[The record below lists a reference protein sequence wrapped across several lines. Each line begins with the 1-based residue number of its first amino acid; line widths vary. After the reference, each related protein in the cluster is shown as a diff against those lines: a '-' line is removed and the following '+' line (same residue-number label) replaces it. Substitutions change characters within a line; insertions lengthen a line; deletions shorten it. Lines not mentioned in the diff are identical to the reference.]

1 VTTDLTPALAPT
13 ERTVSRWGA
22 FGHAAFTVIWA
33 ASIVSNVGTAMFDTA
48 SGWLMTSLN
57 ADPIAVSLVQ
67 VAVSLPLFLF
77 TLPAG
82 ALADVIDSR
91 RLLIV
96 VEVVI
101 IIIAAIFA
109 AMVSLG
115 LATPEALLLTNF
127 LLGASGALSAPAWNA
142 ITPLL
147 VPRLELEGAIAA
159 NSVGYNISRAV
170 GPALGG
176 VVIAALGIAAPLWIF
191 GASNVGMIAALLW
204 WRSPRKSADSL
215 PAERLTSAVRTG
227 LRHAAN
233 NRYLR
238 ATLMRALAFFPF
250 ASAYWALLPLVAR
263 SQMVEGPQ
271 LYGILLGALGAGAIG
286 GSLMLNWLKTSFGP
300 DRVVALGT
308 LATALALV
316 LFGLAHRPAIAICA
330 CVVAGASWTVV
341 LANLYVSAQVALP
354 DWVRGRG
361 LAIFLTVISGAMTIG
376 SVAWGQL
383 AARHGLS
390 IAHFAAA
397 AGVVLAIPLT
407 WRWKLQTAIGID
419 LTPSMHWRAPVVAQK
434 VENNQGPI
442 LVIVEYR
449 IDLANRAAFLGALH
463 ELRHERK
470 RDGAFA
476 WGLFEDVTVSG
487 RFLETFLIESWLELM
502 HQHERVTNA
511 DRLLEDHIRQLLT
524 ETPQITHLVASA
536 ERSRRSRRA
545 LAPTPIGE
553 PALPLQ

>member
-1 VTTDLTPALAPT
+1 MTPAETSGEPVA
-13 ERTVSRWGA
+13 SRWGA
-22 FGHAAFTVIWA
+22 FGHAAFTVIWT

-77 TLPAG
+77 TVPAG

-96 VEVVI
+96 VEI
-101 IIIAAIFA
+101 AIIAIAGVFA
-109 AMVSLG
+109 VLVSFG
-115 LATPEALLLTNF
+115 LATPETLLLTNF
-127 LLGASGALSAPAWNA
+127 LLGAGGALSAPAWNA

-147 VPRLELEGAIAA
+147 VPRQELEGAIAA
-159 NSVGYNISRAV
+159 NSVGYNLSRAV

-176 VVIAALGIAAPLWIF
+176 AVIALLGVAAPLWIF
-191 GASNVGMIAALLW
+191 GASNLGMIAALLW
-204 WRSPRKSADSL
+204 WRAPRKSADSL

-233 NRYLR
+233 NAYLR

-286 GSLMLNWLKTSFGP
+286 GSFALNWLKARLGP
-300 DRVVALGT
+300 DRVVGLGT
-308 LATALALV
+308 IATALALA
-316 LFGLAHRPAIAICA
+316 LFGVAHRPAVAIGA
-330 CVVAGASWTVV
+330 CFLAGAAWTIV

-361 LAIFLTVISGAMTIG
+361 LAIFLTVISGAMTVG
-376 SVAWGQL
+376 SIAWGQI
-383 AARHGLS
+383 AGREGLS

-397 AGVVLAIPLT
+397 AGIVLAIPLT
-407 WRWKLQTAIGID
+407 WRWKLQTALGID
-419 LTPSMHWRAPVVAQK
+419 LSPSLHWRAPVVALK

-442 LVIVEYR
+442 LVTVAYR
-449 IDLANRAAFLGALH
+449 IVPENRAAFLAALK
-463 ELRHERK
+463 ELGYERK

-476 WGLFEDVTVSG
+476 WGLFEDVTTPN

-511 DRLLEDHIRQLLT
+511 DRLLEDEIRRLLL
-524 ETPQITHLVASA
+524 EAPQITHLVGSSG
-536 ERSRRSRRA
+536 RSRRFNRA
-545 LAPTPIGE
+545 LPPTPIGE
-553 PALPLQ
+553 PVVRLQ